1 VQPGVLARRGRGVD
15 RLLHVPALMSWRV
28 IAAMT
33 GATNRPHSR
42 RWVSACLADH
52 GLPVGCRAGDRY
64 QAIRSAPAG
73 AATGGRL
80 VIAEAA
86 RRLLPDYAY
95 PGLIGTTRPAS
106 GELRG
111 PGDGSRRHLSRLL
124 VSRG

>member
-1 VQPGVLARRGRGVD
+1 MLTCGPGAGRFPGCHCTRRSRGLVSYPGGDHDRQAPVQPGALARRGRGVD

-64 QAIRSAPAG
+64 QAIRSAPA
-73 AATGGRL
+73 
-80 VIAEAA
+80 A
-86 RRLLPDYAY
+86 RP
-95 PGLIGTTRPAS
+95 PA
-106 GELRG
+106 
-111 PGDGSRRHLSRLL
+111 DGW
-124 VSRG
+124 